1 MRADVFLVE
10 QGYAR
15 TRSEARAA
23 IEAGGV
29 ISNGVPVRKAS
40 QMLTPDCRIAYERA
54 HPFVSRGGLKLSAAL
69 DHYKLSPER
78 LVCLDL
84 GASTGG
90 FSEVLLLRGA
100 KRVFAVD
107 VGHGQ
112 LDAKIAADER
122 VTILERTNVRDLDH
136 RVITQ
141 EPAAIVADLSFISLK
156 TALPAAL
163 DLAVRGAWL
172 IALVKPQFE
181 VGPARVGKG
190 GIVRDEAVQR
200 QALDETTA
208 WLEALPEWSV
218 IGSIESPI
226 AGGDGNREFL
236 IAARKS

>member
-141 EPAAIVADLSFISLK
+141 KPAAIVADLSFISLK